1 MTRSLTGLLVCGAVA
16 GAMAQPGRP
25 LLWTPGAPSAEERS
39 FVAPSATTRISDAPR
54 VLASDIQDA
63 RKFKNG
69 VISPRVVVDNPYLD
83 PADPFFNI
91 PRAMACT
98 TDGGL
103 VVASTA
109 KIGTSGRTAGTP
121 FASGF
126 WRVAPDGA
134 ITALAAKHTAV
145 EHNGSYPIC
154 DVGFA
159 KSQLAPEIPR
169 MSATTDGGFLF
180 PADGVILKLTA
191 AGRVELVPPRPLGY
205 APPGLSRE
213 ALAMFKQPTA
223 AVEDPRGAIWVA
235 DECRL
240 TRLDPDGSA
249 TTVLDRATV
258 CPAGDPEHTIRMTD
272 MLWDPVHDELVTSGT
287 HYFDPAPR
295 TNFYSTV
302 WRISPD
308 GRTRRV
314 YLGLRLGRGPS
325 AIRTDGIS
333 GLAFDPQGRIH
344 FGAFINEASGSQI
357 RRLDEAT
364 GVAAVV
370 AGSSRP
376 TDVAYSDGAAKQAH
390 FGIGRGVCF
399 APNGTMFVHDASLVI
414 RKITPAGQVTTWAF

>member
-69 VISPRVVVDNPYLD
+69 LISPRVVVDNPYLD

-91 PRAMACT
+91 PRAMAC
-98 TDGGL
+98 
-103 VVASTA
+103 S
-109 KIGTSGRTAGTP
+109 
-121 FASGF
+121 
-126 WRVAPDGA
+126 
-134 ITALAAKHTAV
+134 
-145 EHNGSYPIC
+145 
-154 DVGFA
+154 
-159 KSQLAPEIPR
+159 
-169 MSATTDGGFLF
+169 
-180 PADGVILKLTA
+180 
-191 AGRVELVPPRPLGY
+191 
-205 APPGLSRE
+205 
-213 ALAMFKQPTA
+213 
-223 AVEDPRGAIWVA
+223 
-235 DECRL
+235 
-240 TRLDPDGSA
+240 SA
-249 TTVLDRATV
+249 TTVLDRAAV

-287 HYFDPAPR
+287 HYFDPAPK

-325 AIRTDGIS
+325 AIRTGGIS
-333 GLAFDPQGRIH
+333 GLALDPQGRIH
-344 FGAFINEASGSQI
+344 FGAIINEASASQI

-376 TDVAYSDGAAKQAH
+376 TDVAYSDGAANQAH
-390 FGIGRGVCF
+390 FGIVRGVCF